1 MLKTLTLILNL
12 MENNLTLIETMQ
24 INSNPFSRC
33 RLIFI
38 LLTSKI
44 NVIPRMLEKKWFLN
58 TYEKIYLHLQNQ
70 RKI

>member
-1 MLKTLTLILNL
+1 MLKTLILILNF

-24 INSNPFSRC
+24 INSNLFSRC
-33 RLIFI
+33 KLIFI

-58 TYEKIYLHLQNQ
+58 TYKKIYPHLIYK
-70 RKI
+70 R